1 MLNIHFH
8 FNNNYLQLLTIIIMI
23 VYEIIKKNNMLQKKN
38 ET

>member
-8 FNNNYLQLLTIIIMI
+8 FYNYLQSPTVIITI
-23 VYEIIKKNNMLQKKN
+23 VYEMFKKNNMLQKN